1 LRWCAVTRTYEKP
14 FEDNKYTIAGKIIE
28 PKVIEYLKKLY
39 FGGSLKSPTD
49 VYGQDYFQKTWG
61 DFFPDV
67 EIFGGM
73 WDALA
78 YNDKGEVE
86 SVIESKP
93 QVGWKIGQM
102 VKPLTTTLYKPVY
115 TLIS

>member
-1 LRWCAVTRTYEKP
+1 MDWRQQGGDYSTQTLQKVDRDKVRRRAGLDRWATPFEVWCAVTRTYEKP

-49 VYGQDYFQKTWG
+49 VYARTTFKNLG

-73 WDALA
+73 W
-78 YNDKGEVE
+78 
-86 SVIESKP
+86 
-93 QVGWKIGQM
+93 M
-102 VKPLTTTLYKPVY
+102 H
-115 TLIS
+115 